1 MRLKARKKGVQQM
14 ACEHKRIKSVNCV
27 LFCMDCGEQL
37 PEGFLTAK
45 KAAKKADEP
54 QKPADNP
61 AQESKPAESGKK
73 PARKKVQK

>member
-1 MRLKARKKGVQQM
+1 M

-27 LFCMDCGEQL
+27 LYCMDCGEQL

-54 QKPADNP
+54 KPADDNP
-61 AQESKPAESGKK
+61 AQESKHAESGKK
-73 PARKKVQK
+73 PARKKVAK